1 LSIAQLD
8 INGNPYIGV
17 FCAANDDFALI
28 PKGLGKKE
36 ISKIEKVLEVKSIQ
50 LSIAGSRLIGS
61 LLALNS
67 HGAVVNKFTETSELL
82 LLKKHTNVTVLEE
95 KLNAIGNN
103 VLTNNHGALV
113 HKQFSKN
120 SLKQIEDALD
130 VEILKGTIAGLR
142 TIGTAAAITDRGGL
156 CHPKVK
162 NEDLDFLTS
171 FFKVEIIIG
180 TANYGTPLVGACVLA
195 NSKGA
200 VTGTSTTGI
209 ELGRIEDGLKL
220 IN

>member
-1 LSIAQLD
+1 LD

-17 FCAANDDFALI
+17 FCAANDDFAII
-28 PKGLGKKE
+28 PKGLSKKD
-36 ISKIEKVLEVKSIQ
+36 IGKIEKVLDVKTIQ

-67 HGAVVNKFTETSELL
+67 HGAVVNNFTETSELL
-82 LLKKHTNVTVLEE
+82 ILEKYTNVTVLEE

-120 SLKQIEDALD
+120 SLKQIEDTLD
-130 VEILKGTIAGLR
+130 VEVLKGTIAGLR
-142 TIGTAAAITDRGGL
+142 TIGTAAAITNQGGL

-162 NEDLDFLTS
+162 NEELEFLNS

-180 TANYGTPLVGACVLA
+180 TANYGTPLVGACILA

-200 VTGTSTTGI
+200 VTGTTTTGI